1 MKIFAIRIGEKYG
14 IEYENYLK
22 NKLPDYDLQFI
33 KEPINSKIQLQWNKM
48 YGMS

>member
-22 NKLPDYDLQFI
+22 NKLSDYKSNI
-33 KEPINSKIQLQWNKM
+33 
-48 YGMS
+48 

>member
-22 NKLPDYDLQFI
+22 NHGDGDSRARA
-33 KEPINSKIQLQWNKM
+33 E
-48 YGMS
+48 GERT